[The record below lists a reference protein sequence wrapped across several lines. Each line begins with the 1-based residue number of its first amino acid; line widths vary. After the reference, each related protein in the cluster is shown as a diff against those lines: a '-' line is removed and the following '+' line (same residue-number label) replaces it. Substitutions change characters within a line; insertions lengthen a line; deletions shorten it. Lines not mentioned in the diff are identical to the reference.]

1 MKATNRIESNAAL
14 DATRSIKVER
24 IIFGK
29 KEPLF
34 WLELTN
40 AQTDSVYRLPAL
52 SKADIKKI
60 NDLITDLD
68 NFENL

>member
-1 MKATNRIESNAAL
+1 MKKNNKVELNAVL
-14 DATRSIKVER
+14 DATRSIKLER
-24 IIFGK
+24 IIFGNN
-29 KEPLF
+29 EPLF

-52 SKADIKKI
+52 SKADVKKI